1 VASEWT
7 QIRAQCALFED
18 DSVLVLDKPAG
29 ISVIGERHGT
39 DLLRLA
45 ADAGEK
51 LMPVHRIDKVTSGV
65 VLLAKSTP
73 VHGGLTRQFAR
84 RTVEK
89 GYLALTRSTGLPAR
103 GTIDLPLVT
112 ASSGRI
118 RVAAERSAISAVS
131 ADSADSAISADRAI
145 SADAA
150 TATATWSVPPEAVF
164 THVRSFPSVTTF
176 ATVWDDGQNTL
187 LALRPVTGRRHQIR
201 VHLAWIG
208 HPIEGDPL
216 FDKTATARGART
228 LLHAWRL
235 GFDAEWRENSRTTVE
250 AEPGEDFWAPVRER
264 LPDAVLDSAHRLLA
278 ALPARHVAVT
288 DAEEATAE
296 M

>member
-7 QIRAQCALFED
+7 QIRAQCVLFED

-118 RVAAERSAISAVS
+118 RVAAERSAISA
-131 ADSADSAISADRAI
+131 
-145 SADAA
+145 DA
-150 TATATWSVPPEAVF
+150 ATATWSVPPEAVF